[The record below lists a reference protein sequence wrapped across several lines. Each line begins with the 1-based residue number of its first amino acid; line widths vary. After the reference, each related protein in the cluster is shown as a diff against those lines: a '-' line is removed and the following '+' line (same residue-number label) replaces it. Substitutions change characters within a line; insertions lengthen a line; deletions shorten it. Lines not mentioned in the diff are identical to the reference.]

1 MQDWTPREHY
11 TAEDLV
17 EIIRI
22 LRDRENGC
30 PWDKVQTHAS
40 IRKNFLEETCEAL
53 EAIDADDP
61 VMMQEELGDVL
72 MQVVFHTVIEEERGR
87 FDMEKVC
94 REVCEKLVFRHP
106 NIFASSAAEN
116 AGINS
121 WDARPEAPEAGRAVW
136 LRAGGCRRCGQGS
149 GQRQGRV
156 GRTADGRERR

>member
-11 TAEDLV
+11 TVEDLV

-22 LRDRENGC
+22 LRDGENGC

-72 MQVVFHTVIEEERGR
+72 MQPKKKEQ
-87 FDMEKVC
+87 
-94 REVCEKLVFRHP
+94 KLPTECV
-106 NIFASSAAEN
+106 
-116 AGINS
+116 
-121 WDARPEAPEAGRAVW
+121 
-136 LRAGGCRRCGQGS
+136 GCPYYQGNGYKQS
-149 GQRQGRV
+149 
-156 GRTADGRERR
+156 